1 MRKTYATTILAVAT
15 LCLLL
20 AARESPAQGGPP
32 MVTDDPETPGDG
44 KWEINLAAFGDR
56 LHSGRKE
63 VSVPD
68 ADINYGLGDRIQL
81 KLDVPWSFAKESGE
95 GWQSGLG
102 TANAGVKWRFVDG
115 GEDGISISTYPQ
127 YLSGWSASSR
137 RRGVASSE
145 HELFLPVEIA
155 GAYGGWSLDAEAGR
169 ELVRGAG
176 NPWAVGAIAAH
187 GCGGERGECLFEV
200 HERIAPHE
208 TQTLVNLGLRW
219 KLLERASLLAS
230 AGREFGSRADDRQDF
245 AFYLGIQLLR

>member
-1 MRKTYATTILAVAT
+1 MRRTSTPAIVAIAT
-15 LCLLL
+15 LCALL
-20 AARESPAQGGPP
+20 AGRESLAQGGPP

-63 VSVPD
+63 ASFPD

-81 KLDVPWSFAKESGE
+81 KLDVPWSFAKEPGE

-115 GEDGISISTYPQ
+115 GEEGISVSTYPQ

-137 RRGVASSE
+137 RRGVASDE
-145 HELFLPVEIA
+145 HEFFLPIEIA
-155 GAYGGWSLDAEAGR
+155 GKSGEWSFDGEAGR
-169 ELVRGAG
+169 EFVRGAG
-176 NPWAVGAIAAH
+176 NRWAVGAIAAH
-187 GCGGERGECLFEV
+187 GCGERGECLFEV

-208 TQTLVNLGLRW
+208 TQTLLNLGLHW
-219 KLLERASLLAS
+219 KLSEHASLLAS
-230 AGREFGSRADDRQDF
+230 AGREFGPRTDDRQDF
-245 AFYLGIQLLR
+245 AFYLGVQLLR